1 MMRRG
6 AYEVRPRGRA
16 MVERVTGEAGA
27 TVSVEEMLSRT
38 PYLIADGPGGVA
50 RFESAASR
58 SLATHER
65 ARAAATEIA
74 STAVKLLGPYE
85 SAMRADLV
93 SESNR
98 LEGLDVSQQEVFEL
112 TRVRSDLLEIEFHH
126 FIEAVRQDPRLMN
139 ALGLYRAYAIADDW
153 AHEGHRPH
161 GADLRALHGLVMP
174 SLASAGQYK
183 MAANEIQGSEH
194 TPVAPWNVVP
204 DMQELTSWFQ
214 TGTGDPVLDA
224 AVVHAWL
231 THIHPFDDGNG
242 RLARLLANVS
252 LVQAGFPPLLLRSTA
267 DRRPYLEALA
277 ASDGGDILPLYDLFT
292 RSLRRLVLQMEKP
305 GFVDRKIRLQLFDTE
320 SKRYRI
326 WREELENLYNCLRV
340 KLVETDCSIS
350 AMGYPSEEDFAA
362 LEQLNADGNTPFAKV
377 RRKGK
382 PVFLLWC
389 GYRTPRLRKLRG
401 AGGHGRPWPSI
412 FFAEFD
418 NDPRRVQP
426 WKNDWKSDGSRIPSE
441 VSVSP
446 ATQKQVAVRRGA
458 TVEHY
463 DIVDAAQVL
472 VKDLVRS

>member
-1 MMRRG
+1 MEVAPYKTRG
-6 AYEVRPRGRA
+6 KAKVA
-16 MVERVTGEAGA
+16 CMTVNTGPTTSIEQ
-27 TVSVEEMLSRT
+27 MLSRT
-38 PYLIADGPGGVA
+38 PYLIADGPAGLT

-65 ARAAATEIA
+65 ARAAAAEIA
-74 STAVKLLGPYE
+74 SSALKLLGPYE

-139 ALGLYRAYAIADDW
+139 ALGLYRAYAIADEW
-153 AHEGHRPH
+153 AHEGLRPH

-174 SLASAGQYK
+174 ALSSAGQYK
-183 MAANEIQGSEH
+183 VAANQIHGSDH

-204 DMQELTSWFQ
+204 DMQDLTTWFQ

-252 LVQAGFPPLLLRSTA
+252 LVQAGFPPLLLRSSA
-267 DRRPYLEALA
+267 DRGPYLEALA
-277 ASDGGDILPLYDLFT
+277 ASDEGDILPLYDLFT

-305 GFVDRKIRLQLFDTE
+305 GFVDRTIRLQLFDTE

-326 WREELENLYNCLRV
+326 WREELENLYNCLRI
-340 KLVETDCSIS
+340 KLLKTDCSIS
-350 AMGYPSEEDFAA
+350 LMGFPAEEDFGA
-362 LEQLNADGNTPFAKV
+362 LERLDGAGNTPFAKV
-377 RRKGK
+377 KRKGK
-382 PVFLLWC
+382 SAYLLWC
-389 GYRTPRLRKLRG
+389 GYRTPQLRKLRG
-401 AGGHGRPWPSI
+401 AGGRGRPWPSI
-412 FFAEFD
+412 FFAESD
-418 NDPRRVQP
+418 SDPRRVQP
-426 WKNDWKSDGSRIPSE
+426 WKNDWNSDGSKVPSE

-446 ATQKQVAVRRGA
+446 ATQRQVTIRRGS
-458 TVEHY
+458 TVNHY
-463 DIVDAAQVL
+463 DVVDAAHAL
-472 VKDLVRS
+472 VQDLTRT

>member
-1 MMRRG
+1 MG
-6 AYEVRPRGRA
+6 
-16 MVERVTGEAGA
+16 GEGK
-27 TVSVEEMLSRT
+27 TQISIEEMLRRT
-38 PYLIADGPGGVA
+38 PYLIADGQAGQA
-50 RFESAASR
+50 RFESAATR

-65 ARAAATEIA
+65 ARAAAGEIA

-98 LEGLDVSQQEVFEL
+98 LEGLDVSQREVFEL

-153 AHEGHRPH
+153 AHEGHRPV
-161 GADLRALHGLVMP
+161 GADLRALHALVMP
-174 SLASAGQYK
+174 SLSSAGQYK
-183 MAANEIQGSEH
+183 VAANEIQGSAH
-194 TPVAPWNVVP
+194 VPVPPWNVAP

-214 TGTGDPVLDA
+214 KGTGDPVLDA

-252 LVQAGFPPLLLRSTA
+252 LVQAGFPPLLLRSAA
-267 DRRPYLEALA
+267 DRGPYLEALA
-277 ASDGGDILPLYDLFT
+277 ASDEGDILPLYDLFT

-320 SKRYRI
+320 GKRYRI
-326 WREELENLYNCLRV
+326 WREELDNLFNCLRV
-340 KLVETDCSIS
+340 KLVQTDCAITQ
-350 AMGYPSEEDFAA
+350 MGYPSEEDFVA
-362 LEQLNADGNTPFAKV
+362 LEHLDGDGNTPFAKI

-389 GYRTPRLRKLRG
+389 GYRTPQLRKLRG
-401 AGGHGRPWPSI
+401 AGGHARPWPSVFI
-412 FFAEFD
+412 AEFD
-418 NDPRRVQP
+418 PDPKRVQP
-426 WKNDWKSDGSRIPSE
+426 WRNDWKSDGTRFPSE
-441 VSVSP
+441 VSISP
-446 ATQKQVAVRRGA
+446 ATHNQVTIRRGGRA
-458 TVEHY
+458 EHY
-463 DIVDAAQVL
+463 DIVDAAKIL
-472 VKDLVRS
+472 VADLAQR